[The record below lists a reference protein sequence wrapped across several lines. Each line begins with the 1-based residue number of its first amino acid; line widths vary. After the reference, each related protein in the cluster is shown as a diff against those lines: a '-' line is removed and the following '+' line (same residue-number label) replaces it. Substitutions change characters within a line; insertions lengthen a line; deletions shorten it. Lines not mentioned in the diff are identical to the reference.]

1 MNHSDRYFFPPEWHP
16 HEATWFTWP
25 HNRDT
30 WPTHLKDVQEAL
42 IRVISYISE
51 VENVHI
57 AVKDKETLQVL
68 TDRFSNFS
76 NHEKIFIHL
85 IESNDAWARDHG
97 ALFVFDQSA
106 NRLALNFK
114 YNAWGG
120 KYPPFDKDNQIPL
133 RMSEIFNAEVI
144 HYDYVLEGGALD
156 FNGAGLLLSTTE
168 CLLNSNRNGDHSKG
182 SVQKYLSE
190 IFEIDEIIWL
200 ENGIEGDDTDGH
212 IDEIARFIS
221 DEKIIIMKEDHSDH
235 ANFKNLKKNYQN
247 LKESDLAK
255 IKNIEVISLKM
266 PQTIYDPN
274 VGVLPAS
281 YANFYFANEILLF
294 PQFGCKADSYNI
306 GILREHIQDRDII
319 PFASNALV
327 QGLGGLHCLTQQIPK
342 SN

>member
-1 MNHSDRYFFPPEWHP
+1 
-16 HEATWFTWP
+16 
-25 HNRDT
+25 
-30 WPTHLKDVQEAL
+30 
-42 IRVISYISE
+42 
-51 VENVHI
+51 
-57 AVKDKETLQVL
+57 
-68 TDRFSNFS
+68 
-76 NHEKIFIHL
+76 
-85 IESNDAWARDHG
+85 
-97 ALFVFDQSA
+97 
-106 NRLALNFK
+106 
-114 YNAWGG
+114 
-120 KYPPFDKDNQIPL
+120 
-133 RMSEIFNAEVI
+133 
-144 HYDYVLEGGALD
+144 
-156 FNGAGLLLSTTE
+156 
-168 CLLNSNRNGDHSKG
+168 
-182 SVQKYLSE
+182 
-190 IFEIDEIIWL
+190 
-200 ENGIEGDDTDGH
+200 
-212 IDEIARFIS
+212 
-221 DEKIIIMKEDHSDH
+221 MKENHSDH